1 VIAMPDDEK
10 TVVRIWKKYDSH
22 QRRELHFHKLLEL
35 RGDRPVGVSL
45 HIMDGVKNSVWT
57 DPSEFVPLDKNTQPL
72 IEEIQA
78 LQEQRAGLDSEI
90 VSLYEKLE
98 RFKIAKS

>member
-1 VIAMPDDEK
+1 MPK
-10 TVVRIWKKYDSH
+10 GKQTVVRLWKKYDGH
-22 QRRELHFHKLLEL
+22 LRRELIFHKLLEL
-35 RGDRPVGVSL
+35 RGDRPIGVSM
-45 HIMDGVKNSVWT
+45 HIMDGPKNSVWT
-57 DPSEFVPLDKNTQPL
+57 DPSEFVPLDERTQPI

-98 RFKIAKS
+98 RFKIAKSWH

>member
-1 VIAMPDDEK
+1 MPDDEK

-22 QRRELHFHKLLEL
+22 QRRELLFHKLLEL
-35 RGDRPVGVSL
+35 RGDEPIGVSM
-45 HIMDGVKNSVWT
+45 HIMDGKKNSVWT
-57 DPSEFVPLDKNTQPL
+57 DPSEFVPLDERTQPI